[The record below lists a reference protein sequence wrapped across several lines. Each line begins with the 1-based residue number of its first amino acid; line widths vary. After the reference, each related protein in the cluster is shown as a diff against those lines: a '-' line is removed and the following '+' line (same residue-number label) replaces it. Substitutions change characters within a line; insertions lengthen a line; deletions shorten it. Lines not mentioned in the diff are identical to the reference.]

1 MEPLLQVENLQVQ
14 FRTSRGTLQA
24 LSGISFDVMP
34 GEVFGLVGETGCGK
48 TVTGLAV
55 LRLVPRPGRITGG
68 RVLFRGDDLLRKP
81 EHEMQQTRGGQI
93 SMIFQDPSSSLNP
106 VFTVGSQIVRVIR
119 QHQRGTQRDAMRRAI
134 EALDSVGLPD
144 VQRLMASY
152 PHELSGGMQ
161 QRMMIA
167 MALSCRPALLIADE
181 PTTALDVTIKAQ
193 ILGLLK
199 ELRGRFNLAILLI
212 AHDLGVVAETCDRLA
227 VLYAGHVVETS
238 RTADI
243 FAAPLHPY
251 TRGLM
256 NAIPRRTNRGQPLT
270 AIRGTVPSNPG
281 TLAGCPFESRC
292 DFAFDRCRAERPP
305 LLQPTDRQQMGESHL
320 SACWLHQSEVGDE

>member
-1 MEPLLQVENLQVQ
+1 MMTESLLQVQDLHIE
-14 FRTSRGTLQA
+14 FRTSRGTLRA
-24 LSGISFDVMP
+24 LSGVSFDVTP

-55 LRLVPRPGRITGG
+55 LRLVPKPGRITAG
-68 RVLFRGDDLLRKP
+68 RVLFKGDDLLAKS
-81 EHEMQQTRGGQI
+81 EDGMQQTRGGQI

-119 QHQRGTQRDAMRRAI
+119 QHQRGSASEAKRRAV
-134 EALDSVGLPD
+134 EALQSVGLPD

-161 QRMMIA
+161 QRVMIA
-167 MALSCRPALLIADE
+167 MALACRPALLIADE

-199 ELRGRFNLAILLI
+199 ELQGQFNLTILLI
-212 AHDLGVVAETCDRLA
+212 THDLGVVAETCDRLA
-227 VLYAGHVVETS
+227 VLYAGYMVETG

-243 FAAPLHPY
+243 FALPLHPY

-256 NAIPRRTNRGQPLT
+256 NAIPRRSNRGQPLT

-281 TLAGCPFESRC
+281 TLVGCPFESRC

-305 LLQPTDRQQMGESHL
+305 LIQVETGHW
-320 SACWLHQSEVGDE
+320 SACWLHEEASHG